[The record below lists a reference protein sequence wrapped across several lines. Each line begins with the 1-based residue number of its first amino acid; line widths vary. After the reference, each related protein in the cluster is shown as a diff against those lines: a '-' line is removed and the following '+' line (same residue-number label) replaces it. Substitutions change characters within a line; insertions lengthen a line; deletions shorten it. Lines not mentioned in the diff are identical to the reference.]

1 MRHFRPIYHGTLI
14 TAGGYTRET
23 GNAVLKAGEA
33 DLVAYGRLFI
43 ANPDLPKRFKLN
55 ASLNDYD
62 RSTFYR
68 GDEHGYTDY
77 PFLEES
83 QQAS

>member
-1 MRHFRPIYHGTLI
+1 MVWEDVT
-14 TAGGYTRET
+14 
-23 GNAVLKAGEA
+23 
-33 DLVAYGRLFI
+33 

-55 ASLNDYD
+55 APLNDYD